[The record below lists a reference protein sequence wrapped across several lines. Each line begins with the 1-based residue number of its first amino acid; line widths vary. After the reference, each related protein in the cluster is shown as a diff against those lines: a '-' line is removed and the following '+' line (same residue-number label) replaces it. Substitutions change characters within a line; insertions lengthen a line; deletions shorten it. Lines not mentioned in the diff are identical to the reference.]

1 MLSVVTEKE
10 WRYKIMTFTYP
21 AVFTPHKE
29 DAGYH
34 VVFPDLECCEADGP
48 DLEDALEDAK
58 EAAYNWLALEL
69 EEEGEFPAQTHVEDR
84 ELPEGSFVR
93 QIMVRIKLM
102 PDND

>member
-1 MLSVVTEKE
+1 
-10 WRYKIMTFTYP
+10 MTFTYP

-29 DAGYH
+29 DEGFH

-48 DLEDALEDAK
+48 DLEDALDEAR
-58 EAAYNWLALEL
+58 EAAYNWLSVEL
-69 EEEGEFPAQTHVEDR
+69 EEGGEFPAQTHKEDM

-93 QIMVRIKLM
+93 QIMVRIKLL